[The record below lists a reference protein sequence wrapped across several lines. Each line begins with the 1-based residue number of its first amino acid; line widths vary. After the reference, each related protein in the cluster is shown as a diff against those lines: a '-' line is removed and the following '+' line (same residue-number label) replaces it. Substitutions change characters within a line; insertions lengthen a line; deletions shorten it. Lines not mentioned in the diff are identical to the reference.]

1 MPYEEEQLLEKPLDK
16 KKHRNFSQDN
26 LAATNTK
33 QDYNEE
39 EDKDSYT
46 DDWYDESKE
55 KKASEQ
61 SGSEES

>member
-33 QDYNEE
+33 QDYDEE
-39 EDKDSYT
+39 EDLEYDSDETSKDNVLLFPT
-46 DDWYDESKE
+46 IH
-55 KKASEQ
+55 
-61 SGSEES
+61 